1 MTPSGVSKSTEEVNP
16 VKKHISLIL
25 TLIFVIALCACALAE
40 NQSTPGENGLIGRLS
55 KLNITAEEMSATI
68 QPDINGVV
76 YSGFAFYDNLNS
88 MLLALNNGD
97 IAAFYIDENTARYI
111 DARNEA
117 FVSRKDPG
125 SDSYKVFFSMLL
137 REEDAALRDEVS
149 DAIRDIRE
157 DGTLEALKRAYI
169 DDCIAGTEPEAIV
182 PEAIDGAGTIRVAV
196 TGDRPPMDY
205 INASGA
211 PIGFNT
217 ALITEV
223 ARRLSMNVELVSVDS
238 GSRAI
243 ALSTGVADI
252 VFWMEGGDYNNWEGA
267 DREDQPEHTLA
278 TEPYMNFSARIVV
291 PASSPLADQL
301 DVE

>member
-1 MTPSGVSKSTEEVNP
+1 MRKNALV
-16 VKKHISLIL
+16 IL
-25 TLIFVIALCACALAE
+25 TLILVIALCACALAE
-40 NQSTPGENGLIGRLS
+40 NQGTPEENGLIGRLS
-55 KLNITAEEMSATI
+55 KLNITAEEMSAAI

-76 YSGFAFYDNLNS
+76 YAGFAFYDDLNS

-97 IAAFYIDENTARYI
+97 IAAFYIDDNTARYI

-137 REEDAALRDEVS
+137 REEDAKLRDEVS
-149 DAIRDIRE
+149 AAIRDIIG
-157 DGTLEALKRAYI
+157 DGTMEALKKTYI

-182 PEAIDGAGTIRVAV
+182 PEAFDGAGTIRVAV

-205 INASGA
+205 INAGDA
-211 PIGFNT
+211 PVGFNT

-223 ARRLSMNVELVSVDS
+223 ARRLKMNVELVSVDS

-267 DREDQPEHTLA
+267 DREDQPEHTVA
-278 TEPYMNFSARIVV
+278 TEPYMSFSARIVV
-291 PASSPLADQL
+291 PASSPLAEQL
-301 DVE
+301 EAE